1 MSKLY
6 EIANEYAKLEN
17 SDMDAE
23 MIADTLE
30 GIHGEFEDKA
40 ENLLAIVKNESALAE
55 ILKAE
60 AKSLSDRAKACENR
74 VKNIKAYMASCIETM
89 DVKSVTAGVHRL
101 SVRKGSQSVQ
111 INNIDAL
118 PSEFVEYQTTIKPNK
133 NYISEQLKLGN
144 KIEGAELVTG
154 KSSLLVK

>member
-6 EIANEYAKLEN
+6 EIANEYAQLEN
-17 SDMDAE
+17 SEMDAE

-30 GIHGEFEDKA
+30 GIQGEFEDKA

-55 ILKAE
+55 MLKAE
-60 AKSLSDRAKACENR
+60 AKSLTERARACENR
-74 VKNIKAYMASCIETM
+74 VKNIKSYMASCIETM

-111 INNIDAL
+111 INDVDKL
-118 PSEFVEYQTTIKPNK
+118 PSEFVEYVTDLKPNK
-133 NYISEQLKLGN
+133 KYISEQLKLG
-144 KIEGAELVTG
+144 KSIEGAELVTG
-154 KSSLLVK
+154 KPSLLIK